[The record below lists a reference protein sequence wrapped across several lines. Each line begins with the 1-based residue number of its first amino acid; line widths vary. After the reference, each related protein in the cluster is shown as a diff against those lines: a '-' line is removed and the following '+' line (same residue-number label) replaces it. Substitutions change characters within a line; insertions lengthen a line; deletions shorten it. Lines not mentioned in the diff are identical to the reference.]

1 MDEKSSVDALRYRLN
16 LSTYRFDRAKEELN
30 VAQELFE
37 SGHMH
42 ASASR
47 SYYAAFY
54 ALLAVT
60 ELDGF
65 ESAKHS
71 GVISRFKFCYL
82 KTNILDRKLSK
93 LIDSSFCIRKYAD
106 YEEFYV
112 VSSEEA
118 QKQIDSVEEI
128 IVTLQPYLE
137 SRWSS
142 LRKQI
147 PSAIFTRTSTRQ
159 FEARPVESKYIIKIL
174 RAAMAAPSAVNQ
186 QPWEF
191 WVTDDKDI
199 ISRLAQVSLYSKPA
213 GNAPVVI
220 VPCWN
225 TENLRA
231 PLMVQIDMA
240 LATENILLEAEELG
254 LGAVMLGIAP
264 IPELMDAVAEILNLP
279 PNFKAFTI
287 IPIGWP
293 VNKRP
298 QEDRYEPA
306 KIHTL

>member
-1 MDEKSSVDALRYRLN
+1 MDKKSSLDVARHWLN
-16 LSTYRFDRAKEELN
+16 LSMYRFDRAQEELN
-30 VAQELFE
+30 VAQELFDSE
-37 SGHMH
+37 HMN

-54 ALLAVT
+54 ALLSVT

-71 GVISRFKFCYL
+71 GVISRFKYDYL
-82 KTNILDRKLSK
+82 RTNILDRNLSK
-93 LIDSSFCIRKYAD
+93 LIDNVFKLRKYAD
-106 YEEFYV
+106 HEGFYV
-112 VSSEEA
+112 VSADDA
-118 QKQIDSVEEI
+118 QKQIDSAGEI
-128 IVTLQPYLE
+128 INTLRPYLR
-137 SRWSS
+137 SRWAEM
-142 LRKQI
+142 RKQI
-147 PSAIFTRTSTRQ
+147 PSAIFTRTSTRNFQ
-159 FEARPVESKYIIKIL
+159 SRPVESKYIIKIL
-174 RAAMAAPSAVNQ
+174 RAAMAAPSAQNQ

-199 ISRLAQVSLYSKPA
+199 ITRLSQVSPYSRPA
-213 GNAPVVI
+213 ANAPVVI

-225 TENLRA
+225 TENLKA

-240 LATENILLEAEELG
+240 IATQNILLEAEELG
-254 LGAVMLGIAP
+254 LGAVMIGNAP
-264 IPELMDAVAEILNLP
+264 IPERMNAVAEILKLP
-279 PNFKAFTI
+279 ETYKPFTI